1 MIKVVLDCSIAV
13 SWFFEDEASEKT
25 DDILAI
31 IQEEGAFVPAI
42 WHLEFGNVLIQA
54 EKKRRISK
62 AQVINCLELIKELPI
77 TTDNDHSDKYMDRII
92 ALALEHQ
99 ITTYDASYLELSMRL
114 GLSLATKD
122 KKLYQVASKLG
133 IPVLPK

>member
-1 MIKVVLDCSIAV
+1 
-13 SWFFEDEASEKT
+13 
-25 DDILAI
+25 
-31 IQEEGAFVPAI
+31 
-42 WHLEFGNVLIQA
+42 
-54 EKKRRISK
+54 
-62 AQVINCLELIKELPI
+62 
-77 TTDNDHSDKYMDRII
+77 MDRII

-122 KKLYQVASKLG
+122 KKLYQVANKLG